1 MVLVCPQCNARL
13 QLDDAKAPTRPFSV
27 RCPKCQA
34 SVNHSPVAVGETTA
48 PSEEAPAANAS
59 DSPTRFEPPT
69 AAPRYKPRAE
79 SNIAVTADEPI
90 GDLASIAKLLAA
102 ALQQTPHPDGA
113 NQKRPKWDRRK
124 ALVCASPAYRETI

>member
-1 MVLVCPQCNARL
+1 MVLICPQCSARL

-34 SVNHSPVAVGETTA
+34 SVNHSPVAAGETPA
-48 PSEEAPAANAS
+48 PSEDAPAANTTES
-59 DSPTRFEPPT
+59 TMRFEAPT

-102 ALQQTPHPDGA
+102 ALQKPHPDGA
-113 NQKRPKWDRRK
+113 NHKRPKWDRRK
-124 ALVCASPAYRETI
+124 A